1 MGGSSPSDLP
11 CGATSL
17 TDDLF
22 GFGAGQWGCAGD
34 DRDAAKIEFGGAL
47 TLIHNATEDELVCS
61 GKIKATDVLIVGTST
76 TVADLIGE
84 VATLRQ
90 EMAAVKQF
98 VGMMPPPASPP
109 PAATPLPQ
117 GHQCYHVGVQ
127 HYSGSSC
134 HSTHSDGS
142 YAIITVECARNIS
155 SEILVNAGCASCSL
169 DTQGTPDGG
178 VGQHGLN
185 GCPNQNGCG
194 FQVTQV
200 RNGEVVQPS
209 GKSAGFWNHCGI
221 PHGRTQHPLVAGQWQ
236 VGDMVIIS

>member
-1 MGGSSPSDLP
+1 M
-11 CGATSL
+11 
-17 TDDLF
+17 
-22 GFGAGQWGCAGD
+22 
-34 DRDAAKIEFGGAL
+34 
-47 TLIHNATEDELVCS
+47 IHNATEDELVCS

-155 SEILVNAGCASCSL
+155 SEILVNAGCASSSL
-169 DTQGTPDGG
+169 NPPG
-178 VGQHGLN
+178 N
-185 GCPNQNGCG
+185 CG
-194 FQVTQV
+194 FQVTSTK
-200 RNGEVVQPS
+200 RR
-209 GKSAGFWNHCGI
+209 
-221 PHGRTQHPLVAGQWQ
+221 GRATVWQ
-236 VGDMVIIS
+236 VSWLLESLRNSPRSDPDATCSGSMASWRHGDYLLKMQLRLLCTPRL

>member
-1 MGGSSPSDLP
+1 MARAPSDLAASDLLW
-11 CGATSL
+11 CVAEIFFQLVASLLATQNGALLELAGEAPTVH
-17 TDDLF
+17 F
-22 GFGAGQWGCAGD
+22 GKV
-34 DRDAAKIEFGGAL
+34 DAAGAL

-127 HYSGSSC
+127 HYSDG
-134 HSTHSDGS
+134 HST
-142 YAIITVECARNIS
+142 TNV
-155 SEILVNAGCASCSL
+155 CSIRIWVL
-169 DTQGTPDGG
+169 FVST
-178 VGQHGLN
+178 
-185 GCPNQNGCG
+185 
-194 FQVTQV
+194 
-200 RNGEVVQPS
+200 
-209 GKSAGFWNHCGI
+209 
-221 PHGRTQHPLVAGQWQ
+221 
-236 VGDMVIIS
+236 